1 MIPMRRAAVYCRI
14 SKSDPSQ
21 PKVEVQEDDCR
32 RLAQASGYEVTA
44 VYVDDG
50 VSASAFKNR
59 PGWQQLLTDISA
71 GQIDV
76 ILAVE
81 EERFTRQPMEKE
93 QLALTCTA
101 VGATWHTVRGG
112 IIDPATAEGE
122 FISGLTG
129 LLARREVR
137 RKAERQKSANA
148 ARRAK
153 GEPLAGVRPF
163 GFELNR
169 IDHRESEAQEIRWAI
184 AHILQGGSLYSISN
198 SWNSRN
204 IKTSRGNRW
213 TPTNVKKAL
222 LRPRNAGLIDIQ
234 GQVTDTK
241 AVWLP
246 VISQLEWERCGA
258 ILTSASRSKPHK
270 FQRWLASGIAVC
282 GVCGEAMCSSAGKD
296 RKESFPI
303 YRCTTKAKQLSSNKQ
318 RKGSEAAH
326 HPTIKSVLL
335 DGLIRAEI
343 IRCFTY
349 GTLLPDV
356 QVDVA
361 ETMRLQARLGEV
373 RQGKADLMELVG
385 SPGITIATVQKRAAE
400 LYAEE
405 VQLDALL
412 EEQAK
417 QSASAAMISS
427 TKATLWKS
435 PVSFDSVSAFKI
447 ELGIRFDSLPLEQQ
461 RTLVRNMLKIQVNSF
476 VRGKHKKS
484 VERVVIEQV

>member
-14 SKSDPSQ
+14 SKSDPTQ

-32 RLAQASGYEVTA
+32 RLAHASGYEVTA

-50 VSASAFKNR
+50 LSASVFKNR
-59 PGWQQLLTDISA
+59 PGWQQLLIDISA
-71 GQIDV
+71 GQVDV
-76 ILAVE
+76 ILATE

-101 VGATWHTVRGG
+101 VGAIWHTVRGG

-169 IDHRESEAQEIRWAI
+169 IDHRESEAQEIRWAT
-184 AHILQGGSLYSISN
+184 AHILQGGSLYSVSN

-246 VISQLEWERCGA
+246 LVLYADWEQCAA
-258 ILTSASRSKPHK
+258 ILTSSSRSKPHK

-303 YRCTTKAKQLSSNKQ
+303 YRCTTKAKQHLSDKQ
-318 RKGSEAAH
+318 R

-343 IRCFTY
+343 VRCFTY
-349 GTLLPDV
+349 GTLLPDI

-373 RQGKADLMELVG
+373 RQGEADLMELVG

-405 VQLDALL
+405 VQLDVLL

-461 RTLVRNMLKIQVNSF
+461 RTLVRNMLKIQVDSF
-476 VRGKHKKS
+476 IRGKHKKS
-484 VERVVIEQV
+484 VDRVVIEQVQ

>member
-1 MIPMRRAAVYCRI
+1 MRPGALRRAAVYCRI

-21 PKVEVQEDDCR
+21 PKVEVQEADCR
-32 RLAQASGYEVTA
+32 RLAQVAGYEVTA

-50 VSASAFKNR
+50 LSASGFKNR

-71 GQIDV
+71 GKIDV
-76 ILAVE
+76 VLAVE

-101 VGATWHTVRGG
+101 VGAIWHTVRGG
-112 IIDPATAEGE
+112 VIDPATAEGE

-184 AHILQGGSLYSISN
+184 AHILQGGSLYAVSN
-198 SWNSRN
+198 SWNSRD
-204 IKTSRGNRW
+204 IKTTRGNRW

-246 VISQLEWERCGA
+246 VIPQLEWEQCAA

-282 GVCGEAMCSSAGKD
+282 GVCGEAMCSSAGRD
-296 RKESFPI
+296 RRESFPI
-303 YRCTTKAKQLSSNKQ
+303 YRCTTKAKQLSPESNQ
-318 RKGSEAAH
+318 Q

-373 RQGKADLMELVG
+373 RQGKADLIELVG
-385 SPGITIATVQKRAAE
+385 SPGITVATVQKRAAE

-435 PVSFDSVSAFKI
+435 PVSFDNVSAFKI

-461 RTLVRNMLKIQVNSF
+461 RTLVRNMLKIQVDSF
-476 VRGKHKKS
+476 IRGKHKKS
-484 VERVVIEQV
+484 VDRVVIELVQ

>member
-1 MIPMRRAAVYCRI
+1 V
-14 SKSDPSQ
+14 
-21 PKVEVQEDDCR
+21 
-32 RLAQASGYEVTA
+32 
-44 VYVDDG
+44 
-50 VSASAFKNR
+50 
-59 PGWQQLLTDISA
+59 
-71 GQIDV
+71 
-76 ILAVE
+76 LAVE

-101 VGATWHTVRGG
+101 VGAIWHTVRGG

-169 IDHRESEAQEIRWAI
+169 TDHRESEAQEIRWAI
-184 AHILQGGSLYSISN
+184 DHILQGGSLYSVSN

-246 VISQLEWERCGA
+246 IIPQSEWERCGA
-258 ILTSASRSKPHK
+258 ILTSSSRSKPHK
-270 FQRWLASGIAVC
+270 FQRWLVSGIAVC

-318 RKGSEAAH
+318 R

-427 TKATLWKS
+427 TKTTLWKS
-435 PVSFDSVSAFKI
+435 PVSFESVSAFKV
-447 ELGIRFDSLPLEQQ
+447 ELGLRFDSLPLEQQ
-461 RTLVRNMLKIQVNSF
+461 RTLVRSMLKIQVNSF
-476 VRGKHKKS
+476 MRGLHKKS
-484 VERVVIEQV
+484 AERVVIEQV